1 MGQTPGPAW
10 LTNNDQVLDVILAF
24 IDAVIPAQ
32 RFVLA
37 GVSYG
42 GYLARGVV
50 CRRAA
55 WMDGLLLLV
64 PGGTTAGVAH
74 LPPKTTLVTDPAF
87 VTELQAAG
95 AVPKDVVERFID
107 VAVIQGPK
115 MLKALQD
122 YLPYAQS
129 ADYAFLERLDQDHR
143 FSGDVDTLAAPFL
156 SPTLILTGRQD
167 HWSGY
172 QDAWAILENYPRAT
186 FAVLDRAGHAV
197 WVEQEDLVTALIR
210 EWLDRVEEW
219 RRVQPKERASYVAL
233 Q

>member
-1 MGQTPGPAW
+1 
-10 LTNNDQVLDVILAF
+10 
-24 IDAVIPAQ
+24 
-32 RFVLA
+32 
-37 GVSYG
+37 
-42 GYLARGVV
+42 
-50 CRRAA
+50 
-55 WMDGLLLLV
+55 MDGLLLLV

-87 VTELQAAG
+87 VTELQAAR

-107 VAVIQGPK
+107 VAVIQGRK

-122 YLPYAQS
+122 YLPAAQS

-143 FSGDVDTLAAPFL
+143 FCGDVDTLAEPFL

-172 QDAWAILENYPRAT
+172 QDAWAILESYPRAT

-197 WVEQEDLVTALIR
+197 WVEQEDLVMALIR

-219 RRVQPKERASYVAL
+219 CRLQPKERASHAAPPT
-233 Q
+233 